1 MCIYALGDMM
11 HCIIFKVNHESSS
24 SYKIPS
30 HCKKEITL
38 ALKEM
43 RTFTHKRSSMIC
55 LEVLSVV
62 LTTV

>member
-1 MCIYALGDMM
+1 MM
-11 HCIIFKVNHESSS
+11 HCTIFKINYESSS

-30 HCKKEITL
+30 HYKKEITW

-62 LTTV
+62 LTIV

>member
-1 MCIYALGDMM
+1 MM
-11 HCIIFKVNHESSS
+11 HCIIFKTNYESSS

-30 HCKKEITL
+30 HYKKEITW
-38 ALKEM
+38 ALREM

-62 LTTV
+62 LTIV